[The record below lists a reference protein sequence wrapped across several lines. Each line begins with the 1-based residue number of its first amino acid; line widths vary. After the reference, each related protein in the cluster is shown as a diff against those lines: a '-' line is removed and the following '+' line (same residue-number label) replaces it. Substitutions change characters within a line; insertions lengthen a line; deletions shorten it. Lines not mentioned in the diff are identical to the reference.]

1 MVRLSSA
8 LLVFALCLLPARAFA
23 AQAKVAVASNFS
35 QTLVTI
41 ADIFKQ
47 QTGHS
52 LTLVNGSTGA
62 LFAQIR
68 SGAPYDIYFA
78 ADALRPRQLEDAG
91 LGYHRMTY
99 AIGRVVLWMPNQKLK
114 ADALSQDIAAQ
125 LDALKGRVALAQ
137 PRLAPY
143 GAAARQVLADWRF
156 DGSRLVYG
164 QNVGQTYSFINSGN
178 AAAGFIA
185 AAQIAGQNR
194 RDVWPVPQALHAPI
208 RQDLVILNP
217 ENKAAAALRTFMQS
231 PQVAALLEA
240 HGYDAV
246 TGVQ

>member
-1 MVRLSSA
+1 MVRLFSA
-8 LLVFALCLLPARAFA
+8 LVLVALCLLPARGFA

-35 QTLVTI
+35 QTLATI
-41 ADIFKQ
+41 ADVFKQ
-47 QTGHS
+47 ETGHH
-52 LTLVNGSTGA
+52 LTLVTGSTSA

-78 ADALRPRQLEDAG
+78 ADALRPRQLEGAG
-91 LGYHRMTY
+91 LGFHRMTY
-99 AIGRVVLWMPNQKLK
+99 AIGRLALWMPNQKLK
-114 ADALSQDIAAQ
+114 PDAADQDVAALLAGVP
-125 LDALKGRVALAQ
+125 GRIALAQ
-137 PRLAPY
+137 PKLAPY
-143 GAAARQVLADWRF
+143 GAAARQVLEAWRF
-156 DGSRLVYG
+156 ADSRLVYG

-194 RDVWPVPQALHAPI
+194 RDVWPVPQALHSPI